1 MTVISADFCED
12 HVGDIMHR
20 QCFNGYPFQGK
31 FQIVRSFLENISG
44 KLLEKFKI
52 AQQLL
57 AIFKC
62 SILFGHVIP
71 QYLSA

>member
-31 FQIVRSFLENISG
+31 FQIVRSFLENNTG
-44 KLLEKFKI
+44 KLLEIFKL
-52 AQQLL
+52 AQQLCSDLVFPL
-57 AIFKC
+57 AMSF
-62 SILFGHVIP
+62 P
-71 QYLSA
+71 NT